1 MAYTSGLLA
10 LLLSALAV
18 GQQISTAVPETH
30 LKLPTQ
36 KCTLKDGCKTF
47 DTAVVHDALWR
58 RLHKVDDPS
67 TPCYL
72 GSPLCSEAEACGK
85 NCALEGVDYAAR
97 GVATKGDAITLN
109 QFVKASDGSYTV
121 STPRVFLVAPD
132 GKNYEPFRLLNQEFS
147 FDVDVSKLVCGM
159 NGALVIGEMSL
170 TGGRSEL
177 NPAGAEYGTG
187 YCDAQC
193 AQHDFIDG
201 VANINHTYGACCNE
215 MDIWESN
222 SLSQSLTPHACS
234 ITGMHKCTGE
244 DECGQDVGVCD
255 EWGCSY
261 NPYLNGAHDYYGPG
275 LKVDTTR
282 KFTVKT
288 VFVTD
293 NGESTGTLTEIRRTY
308 VQDGK
313 VIENQATSVGG
324 QNVSA
329 ITDGYCNA
337 TATWFQQRGGLPTM
351 GEAIGRG
358 MVLHMVIWNHPDTF
372 MNWLD
377 SGDAGPCNETEG
389 DPAFIEKHH
398 PDTSVTFSNLRWGEI
413 GST

>member
-72 GSPLCSEAEACGK
+72 GSPLCSEAEACGR

-177 NPAGAEYGTG
+177 NPAGAEYGTLVFPKL
-187 YCDAQC
+187 QR
-193 AQHDFIDG
+193 I
-201 VANINHTYGACCNE
+201 
-215 MDIWESN
+215 
-222 SLSQSLTPHACS
+222 SLL
-234 ITGMHKCTGE
+234 
-244 DECGQDVGVCD
+244 
-255 EWGCSY
+255 
-261 NPYLNGAHDYYGPG
+261 L
-275 LKVDTTR
+275 
-282 KFTVKT
+282 
-288 VFVTD
+288 
-293 NGESTGTLTEIRRTY
+293 
-308 VQDGK
+308 
-313 VIENQATSVGG
+313 
-324 QNVSA
+324 
-329 ITDGYCNA
+329 
-337 TATWFQQRGGLPTM
+337 
-351 GEAIGRG
+351 
-358 MVLHMVIWNHPDTF
+358 
-372 MNWLD
+372 
-377 SGDAGPCNETEG
+377 
-389 DPAFIEKHH
+389 
-398 PDTSVTFSNLRWGEI
+398 
-413 GST
+413 